1 MIRTIHIVLLSLLSA
16 GILTFYAPHPARA
29 QPATTATGQ
38 YIDCG
43 KVAADVSLMVRAIEI
58 APNFAITAAASS
70 NSDWYTKVVAAHA
83 LRALKTSNPAQY
95 VRDLHKACRLETA

>member
-1 MIRTIHIVLLSLLSA
+1 MIRFFPVALLALLSA
-16 GILTFYAPHPARA
+16 GILTFCAPHPAHA
-29 QPATTATGQ
+29 QPTSTASGQ

-83 LRALKTSNPAQY
+83 LRAVKSNNPAQY
-95 VRDLHKACRLETA
+95 VRDLHKACLLETA

>member
-1 MIRTIHIVLLSLLSA
+1 MIRRIRIALLPLLSA
-16 GILTFYAPHPARA
+16 GILAFCAPHPANA
-29 QPATTATGQ
+29 QPTSTASGQ

-43 KVAADVSLMVRAIEI
+43 KVAADVSLMVRAMEI

-83 LRALKTSNPAQY
+83 LRAEKSNNPAQY
-95 VRDLHKACRLETA
+95 VRDLRKSCLLETT